1 MSLAI
6 TAVATAVVGTAYSIY
21 SGERNARAQ
30 ASAVAQSEANA
41 SRTAA
46 LADQANNAANQKRPD
61 TSSILSAASQAGRA
75 GVSGTMLTGPT
86 GVDPNSLTLGKST
99 LLGT

>member
-1 MSLAI
+1 MSFAI
-6 TAVATAVVGTAYSIY
+6 AAVAISAIGVGYSIY
-21 SGERNARAQ
+21 SGEKNAKAQ
-30 ASAVAQSEANA
+30 ASAQAQSQANA
-41 SRTAA
+41 QSQAA

-86 GVDPNSLTLGKST
+86 GIDPNSLTLGKST
-99 LLGT
+99 LLGA